1 MISRHTAFLAV
12 TFGMLAVACDKQEP
26 AAKAT
31 APEPTSI
38 EGTLADKKAA
48 DQPAPVTAA
57 TAGARPAAELAG
69 AVKEEKAKKGAFDG
83 LGAAGGAPAP
93 GAGIGGGAGQA
104 GWTGDPMAGK
114 PSAPRPLPK
123 SLAKPVTA
131 APRGAPVVIPA
142 APQANAYA
150 APREEPAV
158 AAPVVPKLDPN
169 ARYATTYRPGGA
181 ALSAF
186 DAAVA
191 KGDIPGEYKDLVGDF
206 GSRYAPQMDAPK
218 DAALSFKVETEREKL
233 APAGGP
239 LNLRI
244 SLRSSATTAAR
255 APLSVHL
262 VLDVS
267 GSMSGLAIDNAR
279 KAAASLV
286 ERLDARDDFSMVTFS
301 NSAEVLVPDGPVG
314 PRKAKIL
321 GAIGEVRAN
330 GGTNI
335 SSGLDLGY
343 AQAHSA
349 GISPEAVRIVMLL
362 SDGHANGGDTNPAR
376 LAERSARAFQ
386 DGIQTSS
393 FGLGADFDAPLMSSI
408 ADRGA
413 GGYYY
418 LADSA
423 QIAGALAKEMD
434 SRLVPSALGVEVRV
448 RLRPDVTPTRV
459 FGSRELQEREAQQVR
474 AQEVAV
480 DKIAAA
486 KGGIARDRQEDAVGG
501 MRFFMPAFSRDD
513 HHAILLGVTVPPGT
527 GERALAS
534 VEVRY
539 KDRLRKKNVTDE
551 LPVKIAF
558 AGSDA
563 ESAATAN
570 ASVVA
575 TVQAFAAGDAI
586 VEAERMVDTGQR
598 LAATR
603 LLQERAELLK
613 RAAVTLSEPRLGED
627 AIRLARL
634 SRAVGGE
641 GQVKDPLP
649 LAMLLRGSAYGYL
662 R

>member
-1 MISRHTAFLAV
+1 MISRHSAFLAV
-12 TFGMLAVACDKQEP
+12 TFGLLGVACGKQEP

-31 APEPTSI
+31 ATEAPRTG
-38 EGTLADKKAA
+38 EGTVADKNEA
-48 DQPAPVTAA
+48 DQPQTAA
-57 TAGARPAAELAG
+57 TALPKTIAPALAAAPAA
-69 AVKEEKAKKGAFDG
+69 EEKAKKGALDG
-83 LGAAGGAPAP
+83 LGSA
-93 GAGIGGGAGQA
+93 GAGVRGGGAGFAQ
-104 GWTGDPMAGK
+104 DPMGGKANSPAAPPPVAK
-114 PSAPRPLPK
+114 PSP
-123 SLAKPVTA
+123 A
-131 APRGAPVVIPA
+131 APAATMARRAPIVIPA
-142 APQANAYA
+142 ATQGNAYA
-150 APREEPAV
+150 TPAEPAA

-206 GSRYAPQMDAPK
+206 GSRYAPAMDAPK
-218 DAALSFKVETEREKL
+218 EAALAFKIETEREKL

-244 SLRSSATTAAR
+244 SLRSSAATAAR

-321 GAIGEVRAN
+321 SAISEVHAN

-393 FGLGADFDAPLMSSI
+393 FGLGADFDAPLMSSV

-418 LADSA
+418 LADSS

-434 SRLVPSALGVEVRV
+434 SRLVPAALGVEVRV

-513 HHAILLGVTVPPGT
+513 HHAILLGVTVPPGS

-539 KDRLRKKNVTDE
+539 KDRLRKKNITE
-551 LPVKIAF
+551 EFPVKIAF
-558 AGSDA
+558 AASDA

-575 TVQAFAAGDAI
+575 TVQAFTAGDAI
-586 VEAERMVDTGQR
+586 VQAERMVDTGQR

-641 GQVKDPLP
+641 GQVQDPLP